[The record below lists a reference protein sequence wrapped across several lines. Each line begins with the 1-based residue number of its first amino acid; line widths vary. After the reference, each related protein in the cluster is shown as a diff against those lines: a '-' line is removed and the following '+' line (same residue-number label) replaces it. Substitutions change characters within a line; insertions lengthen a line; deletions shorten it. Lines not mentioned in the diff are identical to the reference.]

1 VPRVRGG
8 LAERAVRE
16 WLEAD
21 GLGGFASGTDN
32 LIRTRRYHGL
42 LQVAAKPPLGRV
54 MLINGVAA
62 AVRGTSGTV
71 ELATHAF
78 APDVLHPDG
87 VARVVSFTVHPW
99 PTWVLDAD
107 GVLIEHSIIVPR
119 GHPAV
124 VLRWRALVGA
134 GTLTV
139 RPLISGRD
147 FHALHRENGTFDFTA
162 VQRDYGWAWSPYP
175 GVPTIEIA
183 TEGRYGHGPQ
193 WVRQYCYAA
202 ERRRGLDH
210 IEDLA
215 APGTFTFELSDGPAT
230 LLCTTDA
237 EVAATS
243 SKVILQKESLRRE
256 AFATPLHRAAD
267 AYIVDR
273 GAGRTIIAGYPWFG
287 DWGRDTF
294 IALRGL
300 CLTTARLEDARDI
313 LLAWAEVVAEGMLPN
328 RFADDGEAVE
338 YNSVD
343 ASLWFCVAVGAY
355 QVCAPPEPKL
365 KAAVAAI
372 VDGYRRGTRYG
383 IGMDDDHL
391 IACGE
396 PGVQLTWM
404 DAKVGDWVVT
414 PRIGKPIEIQALWIN
429 ALAVAGEHALVA
441 KAGASLEARFIADDG
456 HLHDVVDVDGE
467 AGVVDSSFRP
477 NQIFAAGG
485 LPVVPLEPDVARQ
498 VVDLVEAKLWTPRG
512 LRSLAP
518 GDSSYCPRYVGGVM
532 ARDGAYHQGTVWP
545 WLAGPFVEAWVRVR
559 GQTVAA
565 RAEARRRF
573 VAPLQAHL
581 HEAGIGHVSEIADAE
596 APHVPRGCPFQAWS
610 VGELLRLVEE
620 VTA

>member
-1 VPRVRGG
+1 
-8 LAERAVRE
+8 
-16 WLEAD
+16 
-21 GLGGFASGTDN
+21 
-32 LIRTRRYHGL
+32 
-42 LQVAAKPPLGRV
+42 
-54 MLINGVAA
+54 
-62 AVRGTSGTV
+62 
-71 ELATHAF
+71 
-78 APDVLHPDG
+78 
-87 VARVVSFTVHPW
+87 
-99 PTWVLDAD
+99 
-107 GVLIEHSIIVPR
+107 
-119 GHPAV
+119 
-124 VLRWRALVGA
+124 
-134 GTLTV
+134 
-139 RPLISGRD
+139 
-147 FHALHRENGTFDFTA
+147 
-162 VQRDYGWAWSPYP
+162 
-175 GVPTIEIA
+175 
-183 TEGRYGHGPQ
+183 
-193 WVRQYCYAA
+193 
-202 ERRRGLDH
+202 
-210 IEDLA
+210 
-215 APGTFTFELSDGPAT
+215 
-230 LLCTTDA
+230 
-237 EVAATS
+237 
-243 SKVILQKESLRRE
+243 
-256 AFATPLHRAAD
+256 
-267 AYIVDR
+267 
-273 GAGRTIIAGYPWFG
+273 
-287 DWGRDTF
+287 
-294 IALRGL
+294 
-300 CLTTARLEDARDI
+300 
-313 LLAWAEVVAEGMLPN
+313 MLPN